1 MREPMIRAL
10 VVEDEPMI
18 LKYIVKK
25 INELDKGFEVI
36 DTAINGQEALKKIYE
51 LRPDVVYTDI
61 RMPVMD
67 GIALVKNLRVS
78 FPDMPV
84 VILSGYSD
92 FEYMQPV
99 SYTHL

>member
-36 DTAINGQEALKKIYE
+36 DTAINGQEALKK
-51 LRPDVVYTDI
+51 
-61 RMPVMD
+61 
-67 GIALVKNLRVS
+67 NL
-78 FPDMPV
+78 
-84 VILSGYSD
+84 
-92 FEYMQPV
+92 
-99 SYTHL
+99 

>member
-51 LRPDVVYTDI
+51 
-61 RMPVMD
+61 
-67 GIALVKNLRVS
+67 
-78 FPDMPV
+78 
-84 VILSGYSD
+84 SGCGLYRYSD
-92 FEYMQPV
+92 ASHGRYCSCEKSQGKLSRYAGCNLKRLQ
-99 SYTHL
+99 